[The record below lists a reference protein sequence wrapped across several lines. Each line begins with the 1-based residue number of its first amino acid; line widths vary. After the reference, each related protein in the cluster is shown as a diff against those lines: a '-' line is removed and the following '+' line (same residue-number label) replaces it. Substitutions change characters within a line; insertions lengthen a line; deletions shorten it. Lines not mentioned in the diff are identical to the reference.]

1 MTDTPTTTQPPVASA
16 EGRPSG
22 PVEQLRQ
29 SPLRIT
35 IVALAVV
42 IAALALWRGY
52 IESKANRSAP
62 QAPQPTES
70 GIILG
75 TAPAFNL
82 IERSERHVRTEDL
95 KGQIWIADFIF
106 TRCLGP
112 CPRMTAAMARLQET
126 LKHVPDVVLVSFTVD
141 PEHDRPDVLREYAQT
156 HGFDP
161 QRWLFLTGTIQQ
173 MEDVQVKGFKMG
185 MVGESIHHSDRF
197 VLIDRDG
204 GIRGYFDVNE
214 AGQIEKLA
222 AEAASLAKDARR

>member
-1 MTDTPTTTQPPVASA
+1 MIDTSTTRQPPAA
-16 EGRPSG
+16 GTEGRPSG

-52 IESKANRSAP
+52 IESKANRFAP
-62 QAPQPTES
+62 QAPQPTENVL
-70 GIILG
+70 ILG
-75 TAPAFNL
+75 TAPTFDL
-82 IERSERHVRTEDL
+82 IERSERPVCTEDF
-95 KGQIWIADFIF
+95 KGQVWIADFIF

-126 LKHVPDVVLVSFTVD
+126 LKHVPGVVLVSFTVD

-156 HGFDP
+156 HGADP